1 MANDLQTPLLEYLRH
16 KLAIPTD
23 ALKMAVKFT
32 EGSMGSLPMVLWQYG
47 LIDLQQ
53 LDEVLDWID
62 KRDINDVEL
71 SY

>member
-1 MANDLQTPLLEYLRH
+1 MKNDLQTPLLEYLRH
-16 KLAIPTD
+16 KLAIPAD

-32 EGSMGSLPMVLWQYG
+32 ETSMGSLPMVLWQYG
-47 LIDLQQ
+47 FIDLYQ

-62 KRDINDVEL
+62 NREINEIEL

>member
-23 ALKMAVKFT
+23 ALKMAVKFS
-32 EGSMGSLPMVLWQYG
+32 EASMGSLPMVLWQYG

>member
-1 MANDLQTPLLEYLRH
+1 MTNDLQTPLLEYLRH
-16 KLAIPTD
+16 KLAIPAD

-32 EGSMGSLPMVLWQYG
+32 EASMGSLPMVLWQYG

-53 LDEVLDWID
+53 LDQVLDWID
-62 KRDINDVEL
+62 NRDINEVEL

>member
-1 MANDLQTPLLEYLRH
+1 MVNDLQTPLLEYLRH

-32 EGSMGSLPMVLWQYG
+32 EASMGSLPMVLWQYG

>member
-1 MANDLQTPLLEYLRH
+1 
-16 KLAIPTD
+16 
-23 ALKMAVKFT
+23 MAVKFT

>member
-1 MANDLQTPLLEYLRH
+1 MANDLQTPLLEDLRH

-32 EGSMGSLPMVLWQYG
+32 EASMGSLPMVLWQYG

>member
-32 EGSMGSLPMVLWQYG
+32 EASMGSLPMVLWQYG

>member
-1 MANDLQTPLLEYLRH
+1 MTNDLQSPLLEYLRH

-32 EGSMGSLPMVLWQYG
+32 EASMGSLPMVLWQYG
-47 LIDLQQ
+47 LIDINQ
-53 LDEVLDWID
+53 LDQVLDWID
-62 KRDINDVEL
+62 NREINEVEL

>member
-1 MANDLQTPLLEYLRH
+1 MANDLQTPLLEDLRH

-32 EGSMGSLPMVLWQYG
+32 EASMGSLPMVLWQYG

-53 LDEVLDWID
+53 LDEVLDWMD

>member
-16 KLAIPTD
+16 KLAIPAD

-32 EGSMGSLPMVLWQYG
+32 ETSMGSLPMVLWQYG
-47 LIDLQQ
+47 LIDIHQ

-62 KRDINDVEL
+62 NRDVNDIEL

>member
-1 MANDLQTPLLEYLRH
+1 
-16 KLAIPTD
+16 
-23 ALKMAVKFT
+23 
-32 EGSMGSLPMVLWQYG
+32 MGSLPMVLWQYG

>member
-1 MANDLQTPLLEYLRH
+1 MASDLQTPLLEYLRH

-32 EGSMGSLPMVLWQYG
+32 EASMGSLPMVLWQYG